1 MKVQY
6 VAYDGKIFDKETEC
20 KAYETEKILMGNLL
34 GNKTSDFEVNASF
47 VYIPDAKTLKLFQ
60 EIYGESSDAK
70 NITDVGFYIWDFD
83 EFEYMRIDLETFKGL
98 KNFLREYC
106 N

>member
-6 VAYDGKIFDKETEC
+6 VAYDGKVFDKETEC
-20 KAYETEKILMGNLL
+20 KAYEKILMGNLS
-34 GNKTSDFEVNASF
+34 GNRTSDFEVNANF

-70 NITDVGFYIWDFD
+70 NITDVGFFFCVFGG
-83 EFEYMRIDLETFKGL
+83 FEYMRIDLGTFEGL